1 MEVGVFGQNIV
12 FACQL
17 ARRYHRFAIE
27 APDWGGC
34 RFRMQL
40 AYPPWRSAVMASF
53 LCPCL
58 TATVMAAFALPVAAP
73 AGWLVFVGGF
83 KPEVQHPWIQ

>member
-53 LCPCL
+53 LCPC
-58 TATVMAAFALPVAAP
+58 
-73 AGWLVFVGGF
+73 
-83 KPEVQHPWIQ
+83 